1 MMKFLFNRTLWLLLL
16 LLLLTLGTQVVSDI
30 PPLQSTP
37 EFDQTFTAAERAW
50 LVEHPVIQVHN
61 EQDWPPFNFFSYGE
75 PRGFSIDYMNLLAQK
90 LGIRIAYHTGASWN
104 DFLTQ
109 IQNHQLDVMLNIV
122 KTPERERYLLF
133 TEPYATTPN
142 VIVSRDTSP
151 LTNIDALI
159 GHVVAIPRGFFYEEL
174 LKRDYPQIT
183 QLPVSSALTALTAVA
198 LGQADAALGRDAV
211 LRYQINANFL
221 TNLRVSG
228 ELVIGDRE
236 HTALRIGVRSDW
248 PLLHSLLTKAMTTV
262 TPQEYNAL
270 SQRWLNDAAAVADQ
284 AVTPAPNALSAWD
297 MLPWLAGMIAIL
309 LALLIVL
316 RWIGIG
322 RAIRFVDRRALLSA
336 HTSWKLSFAAVT
348 VFLIIVFM
356 VALYGLQDMERQLRH
371 EFGETLTSVN
381 ASAGLALDM
390 WLDSHMREIQVMAQA
405 PALPL
410 WLAELVALPHTAEV
424 LGNSPLQ
431 DSVRQLLQ
439 PQMKNMNATGFYV
452 IAPDRTTL
460 AAAQLNSLFDQSPPA
475 PLFQRGE
482 EEKPLFDKSPLP
494 PLLKGEE
501 KPSFATGKPPLEKGG
516 LGGFQLGTRTQIAV
530 WQPELLTRA
539 LNGET
544 VFVPPVY
551 IQTLAETAAGQ
562 HLPPQAVMF
571 LLTPVRAAD
580 GTVIAVFALC
590 FDPRTEFASIMQ
602 VAQMRGSGESY
613 AFNRHAQMLTPSR
626 FTEALIPVASYFRG
640 ETSLL
645 GLRVRD
651 PGGDLL
657 AGYQPLALRAQW
669 PLTHMAS
676 AALRGNSGVN
686 TTGYRD
692 YRGVKVLGAW
702 RWSARLGIALATEID
717 LADALAPYRT
727 MRILVLA
734 ALLSIALLALGLTA
748 LIIWLGERSRDRLQ
762 VLVDAR
768 TNELRK
774 LAQAVEQNPLCIVI
788 TNVEGRI
795 EHVNPMFTTVTG
807 YTPEEVIGQTPR
819 VLKSGFTPSERY
831 HELWSTIRAGRV
843 WHSEICNRRKN
854 GEIYWGSISIAPV
867 TDRAGQV
874 THFVAMTKDL
884 SETKQVELALH
895 ESEKARKL
903 ALEAAQVGLW
913 SGDLKTNH
921 WTWDERLLRM
931 FGLTE
936 QATPQLDAVME
947 LLHPDDRDTVVQELA
962 AALRCEK
969 DLDIEYR
976 IRWSD
981 GSERFIAARGK
992 TSVDEAGLPTRID
1005 GVAFDRTELRCA
1017 EAAARVAQERN
1028 ALILNSAGEGI
1039 IGLDTA
1045 GDISFCN
1052 RAAAHM
1058 LGYTAEA
1065 LRGLSMHT
1073 ITRSDALLADLTAV
1087 QFYDGERRQVDDELF
1102 WREDG
1107 SSVPVES
1114 VAVPLRQAG
1123 QLVGSV
1129 VVFKDIS
1136 ERKET
1141 ALALAAREQHFRT
1154 LVDTIPGTVYR
1165 CLLDPQWTMLFISD
1179 EVERLT
1185 GYPAMD
1191 FINNAVR
1198 TFASLI
1204 HPDDTQLVEI
1214 NIATAVAAH
1223 QTYTIEY
1230 RIIDRT
1236 GNLRF
1241 VYEQGQASYDDTGNI
1256 INLAGTVIDITDRKQ
1271 METALAEERAQLKSL
1286 LDTTPLGVAIS
1297 VQGII
1302 RFANP
1307 RFLEMIGTQIGKP
1320 AAAMYIDPNER
1331 ERIMQRLAR
1340 DGRVENYE
1348 LQHYGRNHQPRDMLA
1363 NFMAFNYQG
1372 EAGVLGWLLD
1382 ITDRKQSEE
1391 RLRESEARLEA
1402 AASAANLGLW
1412 DYFPQRG
1419 EVLINANFA
1428 TMLGHLPAL
1437 LRETDDKWARISGG
1451 WAFLQQQIHPDDR
1464 DCASERLQAHFAG
1477 DTAAYRAE
1485 YRSRCAGGGWKWL
1498 LDAGQVIERDA
1509 AGQPLRVVGIRADI
1523 DNLKQLQEDLEQ
1535 TLLIAEGATRAKS
1548 DFLAN
1553 MSHEIRT
1560 PMNAIIG
1567 MSHLALQTEL
1577 DQKQHNYIEK
1587 VHRSAEALL
1596 GIINDILDFS
1606 KIEAGKLDM
1615 EVIDF
1620 RLEDVMDNLAN
1631 LVGLKAEEKGVE
1643 LMFDLHPDVPTALIG
1658 DPLRLGQILINLGNN
1673 AVKFT
1678 DYGGEIV
1685 VAVTAEK
1692 LTADAVLLHFAVRD
1706 SGIGMSAEQQA
1717 HLFQSFSQADT
1728 STTRKYGGTG
1738 LGLAISKRLTDMM
1751 GGKIWVDS
1759 ALGKGSTFAFTA
1771 WFLRQQGE
1779 HSQPRFK
1786 ITEIKSLRVLIVD
1799 DNSTAREILS
1809 EMLAAFGFK
1818 VDQAGTGPTAIAL
1831 LEQADDEAPYDLVL
1845 MDWKMPGMDGVD
1857 TIRAIQG
1864 NARITHVPTL
1874 IMVTAYGR
1882 EEALTAAN
1890 GLELAGFLTKPV
1902 TPSTLLDTIMQA
1914 VGQEIASITR
1924 AAGRQ
1929 EEASE
1934 AIGRL
1939 RGARVL
1945 LVEDNEINQELALE
1959 LLTMNGLQVA
1969 VANNGQEALDML
1981 ERDHYDGVLMDCQM
1995 PVMDGYAATRRIR
2008 QQAQY
2013 QHLPVIAMT
2022 ANVMTGDREKVL
2034 AAGMNDHIG
2043 KPINVREMFTVM
2055 AKWINPVEIPSVS
2068 SEEIPSSP
2076 SFTKGGDEES
2086 PPLEKGGWGDLSI
2099 KPSFEKEWLGGF
2111 RFLPGIDTA
2120 AGLAITQNNSQL
2132 YQRLLVKFRAS
2143 QSDFA
2148 AQFAAAQSSD
2158 DPEAATRCAHTLKGV
2173 AGNIGAHTLA
2183 EAAQALESACHAL
2196 AAPAKIEALLAATLA
2211 ELEPVINGLA
2221 VFAPPATTG
2230 IAAPQTVDTAA
2241 VAPLLAQL
2249 RELLADDDTDA
2260 ALVIET
2266 LQPLLAG
2273 TTLAS
2278 ALAQMQQEIDDYDFE
2293 AALAVHATIMQAL
2306 TL

>member
-1 MMKFLFNRTLWLLLL
+1 MMNCLFNRLLWLLLL
-16 LLLLTLGTQVVSDI
+16 LLLGTRAYSDI
-30 PPLQSTP
+30 PPPQSVR
-37 EFDQTFTAAERAW
+37 ELNQTFTAAERAW
-50 LVEHPVIQVHN
+50 LIEHPVIRVHN

-75 PRGFSIDYMNLLAQK
+75 PRGFSIDYMDLLAQK
-90 LGIRIAYHTGASWN
+90 LGIRVNYHTGVSWN

-109 IQNHQLDVMLNIV
+109 IQNRELDVMLNIV

-142 VIVSRDTSP
+142 VIASRDTTP

-159 GHVVAIPRGFFYEEL
+159 GHVVAILRGFFYEEL
-174 LKRDYPQIT
+174 LKRNYPQII
-183 QLPVSSALTALTAVA
+183 QLPVSSALNALTAVA

-211 LRYQINANFL
+211 MRYEINTNFL

-236 HTALRIGVRSDW
+236 QTALRIGVRSDW
-248 PLLHSLLTKAMTTV
+248 PLLHSLLTKAMTAV
-262 TPQEYNAL
+262 TPEEHNAL
-270 SQRWLNDAAAVADQ
+270 RQRWLNDATAVADR
-284 AVTPAPNALSAWD
+284 ALEPAPSEISTWGV
-297 MLPWLAGMIAIL
+297 LPWLASMIAIL
-309 LALLIVL
+309 LALLVVL
-316 RWIGIG
+316 RWIGVE
-322 RAIRFVDRRALLSA
+322 RAIRFFDRRALLSA
-336 HTSWKLSFAAVT
+336 HASWKLSFAAVT
-348 VFLIIVFM
+348 VFLIIVFV

-381 ASAGLALDM
+381 ASTGLALDI

-405 PALPL
+405 PALRT
-410 WLAELVALPHTAEV
+410 WLTELIALPRTAEA
-424 LGNSPLQ
+424 LRNSPLQ
-431 DSVRQLLQ
+431 DSLRQLLQ
-439 PQMKNMNATGFYV
+439 PQMKNMNATGFYF

-460 AAAQLNSLFDQSPPA
+460 VAALNSPFDKSPPP

-482 EEKPLFDKSPLP
+482 NAEKSPS
-494 PLLKGEE
+494 E
-501 KPSFATGKPPLEKGG
+501 KDIAEKPPLEKGG
-516 LGGFQLGTRTQIAV
+516 LEGFEGRLGEFEKTEFELGARTQIAV
-530 WQPELLTRA
+530 WQPDLLTRA
-539 LNGET
+539 LEGET
-544 VFVPPVY
+544 VFVSPVY
-551 IQTLAETAAGQ
+551 IETLAKHAGGE

-580 GTVIAVFALC
+580 GTVIGVFALS
-590 FDPRTEFASIMQ
+590 FDPRTEFTPIMQ

-613 AFNRHAQMLTPSR
+613 AFNRHAQILTPSR
-626 FTEALIPVASYFRG
+626 FAEALMPLAVHFRG
-640 ETSLL
+640 DTSLL

-651 PGGDLL
+651 PGGNLL
-657 AGYQPLALRAQW
+657 TGYQPPALRAQW

-676 AALRGNSGVN
+676 AALHGNSGVN
-686 TTGYRD
+686 TAGYRD
-692 YRGVKVLGAW
+692 YRGVTVLGAW
-702 RWSARLGIALATEID
+702 QWSARLGIAVATEID
-717 LADALAPYRT
+717 SADALAPYRA

-748 LIIWLGERSRDRLQ
+748 LIIWLGERSREQLQ
-762 VLVDAR
+762 VLVNAR
-768 TNELRK
+768 TTELRK

-795 EHVNPMFTTVTG
+795 EHVNPTFTTITG
-807 YTPEEVIGQTPR
+807 YTPEEVIGQNPR
-819 VLKSGFTPSERY
+819 VLKSGLTPPERY
-831 HELWSTIRAGRV
+831 DELWKTIRAGRV

-854 GEIYWGSISIAPV
+854 GELYWGSISIAPV
-867 TDRAGQV
+867 TNDVGQV
-874 THFVAMTKDL
+874 THFVSMTKDL
-884 SETKQVELALH
+884 SETKQVELALR
-895 ESEKARKL
+895 EAEKTRQL
-903 ALEAAQVGLW
+903 ALAAAQVGVW
-913 SGDLKTNH
+913 SGDLKKNA
-921 WTWDERLLRM
+921 WVWDRRFTRM
-931 FGLTE
+931 FGLPDDTPATTE
-936 QATPQLDAVME
+936 LWAT
-947 LLHPDDRDTVVQELA
+947 LLHPEDRDAVLKEFT

-969 DLDIEYR
+969 EFEVEYR
-976 IRWSD
+976 ALWAN
-981 GSERFIAARGK
+981 GSIRFILAQGK
-992 TSVDEAGLPTRID
+992 TSVDEHDQPIRID
-1005 GVAFDRTELRCA
+1005 GVVFDRTELRCA
-1017 EAAARVAQERN
+1017 EAAVKAAQAYN

-1039 IGLDTA
+1039 IGLDTV
-1045 GDISFCN
+1045 GHISFCN
-1052 RAAAHM
+1052 RAAAQM
-1058 LGYTAEA
+1058 LGYQVES
-1065 LRGLSMHT
+1065 LHGLSLQV
-1073 ITRSDALLADLTAV
+1073 ITRSEALLTDLTTE
-1087 QFYDGERRQVDDELF
+1087 QRCEGERRQIDDALF
-1102 WREDG
+1102 WRENN
-1107 SSVPVES
+1107 SSFPVEA
-1114 VAVPLRQAG
+1114 VAVPLCQAE
-1123 QLVGSV
+1123 QWLGSV

-1141 ALALAAREQHFRT
+1141 ALALAAREQHFRN

-1165 CLLDPQWTMLFISD
+1165 CLLDEFWTMLFISD

-1185 GYPAMD
+1185 GYPATD

-1204 HPDDTQLVEI
+1204 HPDDTQLVEMKI
-1214 NIATAVAAH
+1214 GAAVAAR

-1230 RIIDRT
+1230 RVIDRG
-1236 GNLRF
+1236 GNIRF
-1241 VYEQGQASYDDTGNI
+1241 VYERGQASYTESGTTV
-1256 INLAGTVIDITDRKQ
+1256 NLAGTVIDITDRKR
-1271 METALAEERAQLKSL
+1271 METTLTEERAQLKSL

-1297 VQGII
+1297 VRGII
-1302 RFANP
+1302 RFANAK
-1307 RFLEMIGTQIGKP
+1307 FLEMVEIEIGQP
-1320 AAAMYIDPNER
+1320 AAAMYVDPDER
-1331 ERIMQRLAR
+1331 PIIMERLIR

-1348 LQHYGRNHQPRDMLA
+1348 LQQYGHKHQPRDMLA

-1412 DYFPQRG
+1412 DYFPQCG
-1419 EVLINANFA
+1419 EVFINANFA

-1451 WAFLQQQIHPDDR
+1451 WNFLQQQIHPDDR
-1464 DCASERLQAHFAG
+1464 ECASTRLRAHFDG
-1477 DTAAYRAE
+1477 ETAAYRAE
-1485 YRSRCAGGGWKWL
+1485 YRSRCADGGWKWL

-1509 AGQPLRVVGIRADI
+1509 AGQPTRMVGIRADI

-1535 TLLIAEGATRAKS
+1535 ALLIAEDATRAKS

-1615 EVIDF
+1615 EAIDF

-1643 LMFDLHPDVPTALIG
+1643 LMFDLHSGVPTALIG

-1678 DYGGEIV
+1678 EQGGEIV
-1685 VAVTAEK
+1685 VSVTTDA
-1692 LTADAVLLHFAVRD
+1692 LTDEAVLLHFAVRD

-1717 HLFQSFSQADT
+1717 HLFQSFSQADM

-1751 GGKIWVDS
+1751 GGKIWVES
-1759 ALGKGSTFAFTA
+1759 TPGLGSTFAFTA
-1771 WFLRQQGE
+1771 RFLRQQGA
-1779 HSQPRFK
+1779 HSQPRFR
-1786 ITEIKSLRVLIVD
+1786 INEIKSLRVLIVD
-1799 DNSTAREILS
+1799 DNATAREILS

-1818 VDQAGTGPTAIAL
+1818 VDQAGAGATAIAL
-1831 LEQADDEAPYDLVL
+1831 LEQADNEAPYDLVL
-1845 MDWKMPGMDGVD
+1845 MDWRMPEMDGVA
-1857 TIRAIQG
+1857 TIRAIQN
-1864 NARITHVPTL
+1864 NAHITHVPTL

-1882 EEALTAAN
+1882 EEALAAAN
-1890 GLELAGFLTKPV
+1890 GLDLAGFLTKPV

-1939 RGARVL
+1939 RGVRVL

-1959 LLTMNGLQVA
+1959 LLTTNGLQVA
-1969 VANNGQEALDML
+1969 VANNGLEALEML
-1981 ERDHYDGVLMDCQM
+1981 KLAHYDGVLMDCQM
-1995 PVMDGYAATRRIR
+1995 PIMDGYEATRRIR
-2008 QQAQY
+2008 QQPQFAA
-2013 QHLPVIAMT
+2013 LPVIAMT
-2022 ANVMTGDREKVL
+2022 ANVMTGDRDKVL
-2034 AAGMNDHIG
+2034 NAGMNDHIG

-2055 AKWINPVEIPSVS
+2055 AKWLTPNPLLNSAT
-2068 SEEIPSSP
+2068 SP
-2076 SFTKGGDEES
+2076 DATQMTDNCQRSTDNFFDN
-2086 PPLEKGGWGDLSI
+2086 
-2099 KPSFEKEWLGGF
+2099 
-2111 RFLPGIDTA
+2111 LPGIDTA

-2132 YQRLLVKFRAS
+2132 YQRLLMKFSAS
-2143 QSDFA
+2143 QRDFA
-2148 AQFAAAQSSD
+2148 AQFTAARSSD
-2158 DPEAATRCAHTLKGV
+2158 DSEAATRSAHTLKGV
-2173 AGNIGAHTLA
+2173 AGNIGAQAVAT
-2183 EAAQALESACHAL
+2183 AAQALEFACHA
-2196 AAPAKIEALLAATLA
+2196 AAEAAEIDALLAATLA
-2211 ELEPVINGLA
+2211 ELEIAINGLEM
-2221 VFAPPATTG
+2221 FAPPIASTVATPKT
-2230 IAAPQTVDTAA
+2230 IDVAA
-2241 VAPLLAQL
+2241 VAPLLERL
-2249 RELLADDDTDA
+2249 HDLLADDDTDA
-2260 ALVIET
+2260 ATLIET

-2273 TTLAS
+2273 TTLAT
-2278 ALAQMQQEIDDYDFE
+2278 ALAQMHREIDDYDFD
-2293 AALAVHATIMQAL
+2293 AALAVHATIAQAL
-2306 TL
+2306 EAL